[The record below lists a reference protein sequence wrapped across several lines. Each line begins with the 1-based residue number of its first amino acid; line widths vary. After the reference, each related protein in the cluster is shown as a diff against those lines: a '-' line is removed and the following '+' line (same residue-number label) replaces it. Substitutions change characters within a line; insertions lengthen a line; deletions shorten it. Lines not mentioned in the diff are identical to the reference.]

1 MSTPSSPRTRLL
13 LSVAVSAVI
22 AGGLGYGLGHLQQK
36 PQSRAAAPAAVA
48 ERKVLYWYDPM
59 VPAQH
64 FDKPGKSP
72 MGMEMVPK
80 YADEGGPRVGMG
92 IPPGATQNL
101 GVRVVAAERG
111 VLAGGVTSTGVI
123 AFNERDVAIVQPRAN
138 GFVQRVYNRAPG
150 DVIRA
155 GAPIADLLVPSWGGA
170 QTEFLALAR
179 SGGGPALVEAGRRRL
194 ALLGMSAAEIAR
206 VERTG
211 RPASVLTIG
220 SPVGGVI
227 QKLDVRAGMTVAMGQ
242 SLAEVNGLSSVWL
255 NASVPEAQAATVH
268 MGQPVTADLTAYPGE
283 TFSGRVTAILPAVQA
298 DSRALLV
305 RIELP
310 NRAGRLHP
318 GMFATVRF
326 AAPGTAALLVP
337 SEAVIRTGRRD
348 LVMLALDGGRYQ
360 PAQVRTGRE
369 AGGQTEILAG
379 LSEGERVVVSGQ
391 FLLDSEASLSGLTV
405 RPLEGGSRSSDG
417 RAR

>member
-1 MSTPSSPRTRLL
+1 MSAFSSPRTRL
-13 LSVAVSAVI
+13 VVSATVSALV
-22 AGGLGYGLGHLQQK
+22 AGGLGFGLGHLQQK
-36 PQSRAAAPAAVA
+36 PLPRAATPAAAA

-64 FDKPGKSP
+64 FDKLGKSP
-72 MGMEMVPK
+72 MGMEMIPK
-80 YADEGGPRVGMG
+80 YADAGEAQAG
-92 IPPGATQNL
+92 ISVPAAAIQNL
-101 GVRVVAAERG
+101 GVRVVAAQRG
-111 VLAGGVTSTGVI
+111 TLATAVTSTGVI

-155 GAPIADLLVPSWGGA
+155 GAPIADLLVPAWGGA

-179 SGGGPALVEAGRRRL
+179 TGDPTLVEAGRRRL
-194 ALLGMSAAEIAR
+194 ALLGMSAAEVER

-211 RPASVLTIG
+211 RPASVLTIS

-255 NASVPEAQAATVH
+255 NASVPEAQAAAVH
-268 MGQPVTADLTAYPGE
+268 IGQPVTANLTAYPGE

-298 DSRALLV
+298 ESRALQV

-310 NRAGRLHP
+310 NRGGRLHP
-318 GMFATVRF
+318 GLFAAVRF
-326 AAPGTAALLVP
+326 AAPAAAALLIP
-337 SEAVIRTGRRD
+337 SEAVIRTGKRD

-360 PAQVRTGRE
+360 PAEIRAGRE

-379 LSEGERVVVSGQ
+379 LSEGERVVASGQ
-391 FLLDSEASLSGLTV
+391 FLLDSEASLSGLTA
-405 RPLEGGSRSSDG
+405 RPLESGSPPSAG

>member
-1 MSTPSSPRTRLL
+1 MNALASPRARLV
-13 LSVAVSAVI
+13 LSAAASALI
-22 AGGLGYGLGHLQQK
+22 AGSLGYGLGHRQPK
-36 PQSRAAAPAAVA
+36 PQPHTAAPAAVA

-80 YADEGGPRVGMG
+80 YADEGGPQVGMS

-111 VLAGGVTSTGVI
+111 VLAGGVTATGVI

-179 SGGGPALVEAGRRRL
+179 SGGPALVEAGRRRL

-206 VERTG
+206 VEWTG
-211 RPASVLTIG
+211 RPASVLTIS

-227 QKLDVRAGMTVAMGQ
+227 QKLDVRAGMTVVMGQ

-255 NASVPEAQAATVH
+255 NASVPEAQAAAVQI
-268 MGQPVTADLTAYPGE
+268 GQPVTADLASYAGE

-298 DSRALLV
+298 ESRALLV

-326 AAPGTAALLVP
+326 AAPGKAALLVP

-405 RPLEGGSRSSDG
+405 RPLEGGSPPSEG
-417 RAR
+417 GAR